1 MKTVQCFVSRLY
13 LITVSES
20 HGGQQYYSQTKELS
34 LDMQGEDS
42 HNAFK
47 ISERQNISKSN
58 GS

>member
-47 ISERQNISKSN
+47 ISERQNISKK
-58 GS
+58 